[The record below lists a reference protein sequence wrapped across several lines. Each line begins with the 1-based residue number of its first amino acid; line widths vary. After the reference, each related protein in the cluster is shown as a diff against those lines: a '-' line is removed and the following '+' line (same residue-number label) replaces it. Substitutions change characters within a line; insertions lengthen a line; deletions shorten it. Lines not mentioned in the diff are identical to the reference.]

1 MLITSRRLVSLP
13 NRHVAAISYGVT
25 LLNAQAHVVISSEM
39 SAEQPTIHTDTSDP
53 RQPKVAKERVLHAH
67 SHYGEDHRIMLC
79 HVTRN
84 SDLRLVCAT
93 DHTLKTATDYRAK
106 LTHTDDFGQVAFTIE
121 AKPGCPVHL
130 SKYIVYHTSET
141 ASIQELCGRA
151 GWTMDRIADQGFEE
165 LLTSQEQHVEAFWN
179 RSDIRGRDV
188 RGRVHQAHDR

>member
-1 MLITSRRLVSLP
+1 
-13 NRHVAAISYGVT
+13 
-25 LLNAQAHVVISSEM
+25 
-39 SAEQPTIHTDTSDP
+39 
-53 RQPKVAKERVLHAH
+53 
-67 SHYGEDHRIMLC
+67 MLC

-151 GWTMDRIADQGFEE
+151 GWTMDRIADQG
-165 LLTSQEQHVEAFWN
+165 
-179 RSDIRGRDV
+179 
-188 RGRVHQAHDR
+188 